1 MNFVYQLPVKIHFE
15 SGSIHQLPQL
25 VEEFGQRILLVT
37 GKGYLVDSGF
47 IEQVAKELQENQFQ
61 VTIFTN
67 VDENPT
73 VHSVRE
79 GAALAKEMD
88 CEMVIGIGGGSF
100 MDCAKAIAFA
110 AKNDDDI
117 LTYVLGEAQ
126 GEAALPAI
134 LIPTTC
140 GTGSEV
146 NRFALLNNP
155 ETGDKLPF
163 GNDLMLP
170 VLSIVD
176 PNLMKTLPKSVL
188 AAAGFDALTHAMES
202 YLSQRGQ
209 PITEILVLESIRLL
223 GQDLVKLYKNSDYQA
238 GWENVTLAST
248 LAGMAMDSSGL
259 GPGHGLEHPVSG
271 LRNIVHGRGMAALIP
286 VIFQQS
292 YQSNP
297 QKFARISQLL
307 GGKDETD
314 CVEQI
319 NRLLVELDLV
329 VHLGDEGMKES
340 DIPVLLENVK
350 TQSMDYLTNY
360 PVVFTEE
367 EIVQIYKEAL

>member
-1 MNFVYQLPVKIHFE
+1 MNFVYHLPVTVHFE
-15 SGSIHQLPQL
+15 SGSIHKLPQL
-25 VEEFGQRILLVT
+25 VKEFGQRILLVT

-47 IEQVAKELQENQFQ
+47 IDQVANELQKNEFQ

-67 VDENPT
+67 VGENPT

-79 GAALAKEMD
+79 GAALAKEMNCD
-88 CEMVIGIGGGSF
+88 MVIGIGGGSF

-110 AKNDDDI
+110 AKNEEDI
-117 LTYVLGEAQ
+117 LTYVLGKAQ
-126 GEAALPAI
+126 GKAALPAI

-176 PNLMKTLPKSVL
+176 PNLMRTLPKSVL

-223 GQDLVKLYKNSDYQA
+223 GLDLVKLYKNPDYEA

-297 QKFARISQLL
+297 QKFSKISQLL
-307 GGKDETD
+307 GGKDEND
-314 CVEQI
+314 CVERI
-319 NRLLVELDLV
+319 NRLLLELDLV
-329 VHLGDEGMKES
+329 VHLRDEGMTEA
-340 DIPVLLENVK
+340 DIPILLKNVK
-350 TQSMDYLTNY
+350 DQSMDYLLNY
-360 PVVFTEE
+360 PVVFKDE